1 MAYIRSFFEWLGT
14 NGYLQVLNGMII
26 GKLQTKNSFDSY
38 AEAIREIV
46 TGKYGCSDLPILYG
60 INFEHTSPICVLPYD
75 AEAEIDVENLRFTI
89 LESGVVW

>member
-1 MAYIRSFFEWLGT
+1 MAWNERISASVKWHDYWEVADE
-14 NGYLQVLNGMII
+14 NG
-26 GKLQTKNSFDSY
+26 FDSY

-60 INFEHTSPICVLPYD
+60 INFGHTSPICVLPYD